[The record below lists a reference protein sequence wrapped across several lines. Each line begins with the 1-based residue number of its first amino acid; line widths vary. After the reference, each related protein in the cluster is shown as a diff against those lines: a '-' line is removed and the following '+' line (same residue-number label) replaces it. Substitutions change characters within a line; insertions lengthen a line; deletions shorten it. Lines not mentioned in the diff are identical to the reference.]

1 MRGCDGN
8 GKGNDDDDDDDDEVA
23 YATMTV
29 ATTTMTMAAAMAT
42 AAALATGMAGP
53 QTTINLSY
61 RNGVGCSWAM
71 AGRRPRN
78 VKGKGDDDGYGDGDG
93 RVRSEEAMPP
103 HLLTPAKRR
112 GGAVMTMMRRAL
124 RLVEE
129 ECHQRC
135 CRPTGGE
142 DNKDGAR

>member
-1 MRGCDGN
+1 
-8 GKGNDDDDDDDDEVA
+8 
-23 YATMTV
+23 
-29 ATTTMTMAAAMAT
+29 MAAASAT
-42 AAALATGMAGP
+42 AMGGP

-61 RNGVGCSWAM
+61 RNGGGCSWAT
-71 AGRRPRN
+71 AGRRLRN
-78 VKGKGDDDGYGDGDG
+78 VNGKGDNGGDGDGDG

-103 HLLTPAKRR
+103 HPLTPAKRR
-112 GGAVMTMMRRAL
+112 GGAMMTTMRRAL

-129 ECHQRC
+129 ERHQRC